1 VVLELQARHGAPE
14 HPGLFSGQE
23 NVALFGGE
31 SVGSNFGNC
40 IDWVLRIED
49 RALKGIVKDLG
60 DGQGRTRFGI
70 AEKSHPDLSPAFY
83 TASASVVLEEAKQV
97 YWEEYWQP
105 IKGTFLP
112 TDELAAT
119 LLSFAVNDGVHQAV
133 LTLQRSLEGDLVIDG
148 GMGPKTLEAVLAQP
162 AAIVAANLR
171 IHQES
176 FYRDLVQRDQ
186 TKVKFLPGWVTR
198 ARVVYPDLPS

>member
-1 VVLELQARHGAPE
+1 MAT
-14 HPGLFSGQE
+14 
-23 NVALFGGE
+23 
-31 SVGSNFGNC
+31 NFGLC
-40 IDWVLRIED
+40 IDWVLRLED

-70 AEKSHPDLSPAFY
+70 GEKSHPNLSSTFY
-83 TASASVVLEEAKQV
+83 TAPAAAVLEEAKQV

-105 IKGTFLP
+105 IKGVFLP

-133 LTLQRSLEGDLVIDG
+133 SILQRSLEGDLAIDG
-148 GMGPKTLEAVLAQP
+148 GMGPKTLEAVLAAP
-162 AAIVAANLR
+162 AAITAANLR

-176 FYRDLVQRDQ
+176 FYRDLVAKHPEKAQ
-186 TKVKFLPGWVTR
+186 FLDGWVTR
-198 ARVVYPDLPS
+198 ARVVFPDLPA